1 SELNLIEEDFKTN
14 FSIEN
19 HPELKEINSKISQVK
34 AEYKQAKAARLPKLN
49 LEYGFQRL
57 NGNNGYFSYQAGIAI
72 PFFSGDSKAEKRK
85 KYIAQE
91 IVENEENFKREKL
104 KINYQKAIRNLEKWR
119 KSYFFYEEE
128 TLPLAKQQ
136 EKGALLAYQEG
147 AIGQTAFSQ
156 ILSQAVQTRLSALE
170 SLENYLLALIEIQY
184 FENNQ

>member
-1 SELNLIEEDFKTN
+1 ISQLAYNEAKKESLEINLEKEKALDDYQLDLEELNLWFSEEIKYEVSSELNLIEEDFKTN

-128 TLPLAKQQ
+128 TLPL
-136 EKGALLAYQEG
+136 
-147 AIGQTAFSQ
+147 
-156 ILSQAVQTRLSALE
+156 
-170 SLENYLLALIEIQY
+170 
-184 FENNQ
+184 